1 MLQRKHS
8 IPHYALYGDAGQP
21 AWADMV
27 HFERIHERSGLH
39 DFEIA
44 PHVHDGLLQLLY
56 LQSGGGRTVIDGRAW
71 DLQPGSL
78 MLIPSQAVHGH
89 HFTRDVDGPV
99 VTAAQRPLES
109 LLAVAAPEL
118 LATLRQPV
126 VLDATASPRHAEA
139 LMPLF
144 DAIAREARVQAP
156 GQAAA
161 GSALLVALFVQI
173 GRIAAAQQVAA
184 RGGEPGRGRRAA
196 QIERFRALVDAHFR
210 ERWPVERYA
219 GELGISAGQ
228 LSRLCRETLGMSSLD
243 VLNARVV
250 HEAQRQLV
258 YATLSIKQVSSE
270 LGFADEAYFGRF
282 FRKHTGQRP
291 TDYRAQA
298 RRSLSRDAQPAG
310 GVSALPGQ
318 RPAPA
323 PVPTRSRA
331 SARAA

>member
-1 MLQRKHS
+1 MLQRAHS

-27 HFERIHERSGLH
+27 HFERIHERSGAH

-56 LQSGGGRTVIDGRAW
+56 LQSGGGETVIDGRPWA
-71 DLQPGSL
+71 LQPGNLVLVPSL
-78 MLIPSQAVHGH
+78 AVHGH

-118 LATLRQPV
+118 LPTIRQPV
-126 VLDATASPRHAEA
+126 VLDAGASPRHAEA

-144 DAIAREARVQAP
+144 EAIERESRVHAP

-173 GRIAAAQQVAA
+173 GRIAAAQQVGE
-184 RGGEPGRGRRAA
+184 RGGEGGRSRKAA

-210 ERWPVERYA
+210 ERWAIERYA

-228 LSRLCRETLGMSSLD
+228 LSRLCREALGMSSLD

-258 YATLSIKQVSSE
+258 YSSLSIKQISSE
-270 LGFADEAYFGRF
+270 LGFVDEAYFGRF
-282 FRKHTGQRP
+282 FRKHTAQRP

-298 RRSLSRDAQPAG
+298 RRSLAG
-310 GVSALPGQ
+310 HATNTFNS
-318 RPAPA
+318 
-323 PVPTRSRA
+323 
-331 SARAA
+331 